1 MTLLS
6 CGNVSKEKNISIF
19 RTKTEKADSLKIPKV
34 SMTNSSSLEPS
45 KDIILD
51 RINFSIVQNKK
62 GDTTFLA
69 TRDVNFKTPEGYSVG
84 NQFKDIS
91 QLEKNRIY
99 KDPGYGYLIELNSGW
114 QLGFC
119 EGNSCTD
126 NIPTEN
132 SIIKWIQKQK

>member
-1 MTLLS
+1 MKKLICILIFGMTLLS
-6 CGNVSKEKNISIF
+6 CDNLSKEKNASISGA
-19 RTKTEKADSLKIPKV
+19 KAEKMDSLKTPKV
-34 SMTNSSSLEPS
+34 SMTSSGSLEPS

-84 NQFKDIS
+84 DQFKDIS
-91 QLEKNRIY
+91 QLEKNRIH
-99 KDPGYGYLIELNSGW
+99 KDPGYGYLIKLNSGW

-126 NIPTEN
+126 NIPT
-132 SIIKWIQKQK
+132 